1 VNPLPVI
8 MAAVV
13 RHRITFLIFVILVAI
28 ATATGVGITA
38 QEAALRNGSARA
50 ADKFD
55 LVIAAP
61 GSQTDV
67 VLAAIYLR
75 PGTVPLIDP
84 KIVAQAFADPH
95 AVIVAPLG
103 FGDSLHGS
111 PIVGTVAPFVDHLSG
126 GRQEGR
132 LFATETEAVAG
143 AATPVTIGQ
152 TFRPEHGLHED
163 DDDEGEEYHEH
174 NTDVTVVGR
183 MKPTGTPRDN
193 SIIVP
198 IELVWRVHG
207 LPTGNAENETRIGPP
222 FVASRVSGVPA
233 IIVKPD
239 TLAAAYGLRNTYR
252 TPLSMAFF
260 PAEPLLRLYE
270 VLGDIRELMSW
281 MALATEGLVVLAMLA
296 GVMAVLAL
304 HRRQFG
310 VLRALGAPRLY
321 IFLCVWGQIA
331 FIAITGAVIGL
342 ALGTG
347 AVLLISYMITH
358 ATGIVLPAEIGTNEL
373 LLVGGMILFGLLVST
388 IPAFVIHRQSVIQA
402 LNAN

>member
-111 PIVGTVAPFVDHLSG
+111 PIVGTVAPS
-126 GRQEGR
+126 
-132 LFATETEAVAG
+132 
-143 AATPVTIGQ
+143 
-152 TFRPEHGLHED
+152 
-163 DDDEGEEYHEH
+163 
-174 NTDVTVVGR
+174 
-183 MKPTGTPRDN
+183 
-193 SIIVP
+193 SIICP
-198 IELVWRVHG
+198 AAGRKAGCLRQRRK
-207 LPTGNAENETRIGPP
+207 LSRARPRRSRSARR
-222 FVASRVSGVPA
+222 FV
-233 IIVKPD
+233 
-239 TLAAAYGLRNTYR
+239 RNTGCMR
-252 TPLSMAFF
+252 TMTMK
-260 PAEPLLRLYE
+260 ERN
-270 VLGDIRELMSW
+270 ITNITRMSPSS
-281 MALATEGLVVLAMLA
+281 A
-296 GVMAVLAL
+296 G
-304 HRRQFG
+304 
-310 VLRALGAPRLY
+310 
-321 IFLCVWGQIA
+321 
-331 FIAITGAVIGL
+331 
-342 ALGTG
+342 
-347 AVLLISYMITH
+347 
-358 ATGIVLPAEIGTNEL
+358 
-373 LLVGGMILFGLLVST
+373 
-388 IPAFVIHRQSVIQA
+388 
-402 LNAN
+402 